1 MTPTSAA
8 SSAPSAATSATGAAT
23 GAAHGAD
30 PRAGLRRQASRARL
44 LIAVLLFVTVVIN
57 YLDRANLS
65 VAMPAIASELELSTG
80 QQGILLSAFG
90 WTYAA
95 LQIPGG
101 WLIDR
106 VSPRILYPACL
117 VLWSLATA
125 FMGLAG
131 GFVALICLRLLVGML
146 EAPAYPINNRVATT
160 WFPDKERATVIGFYT
175 SGQFIGLALLT
186 PVLTWL
192 QAAFSWHWI
201 FIVTGGVGVLW
212 GVVWYLVYREP
223 RASRADELEIEHIRS
238 GGGLVDLDT
247 EIRAAERKKKLDARD
262 FAHVLRS
269 RKLWGIYIGQ
279 FCLTSTLWFFLTW
292 FPTYLVDYRGMD
304 YIKSGFLVSLPY
316 VAALI
321 GVLLSGVVSDG
332 LLRRGRS
339 LGLARKGPIITGL
352 LLSTAVLGANFTDDT
367 TWVIVFLSVA
377 FFGNGLA
384 SITWSL
390 VSALAPER
398 LLGTTGGMFNFIGN
412 LSSIATPIVIGFLVS
427 STSFA
432 PGFVYI
438 TAVTLLGIA
447 SYVFLVGKVERV
459 ADRPGTAAATA

>member
-1 MTPTSAA
+1 MTFRNTR
-8 SSAPSAATSATGAAT
+8 TI
-23 GAAHGAD
+23 D
-30 PRAGLRRQASRARL
+30 PGLHRQATRARL
-44 LIAVLLFVTVVIN
+44 VIAVMLFVTVVIN

-65 VAMPAIASELELSTG
+65 VAMPAIADEYGLTP
-80 QQGILLSAFG
+80 QAQGLLLSAFG

-117 VLWSLATA
+117 ILWSLATA

-131 GFVALICLRLLVGML
+131 GFVALIVLRLLVGVL

-160 WFPDKERATVIGFYT
+160 WFPDKERATAIGFYT

-192 QAAFSWHWI
+192 QTAFSWHWV
-201 FIVTGGVGVLW
+201 FIVTGAVGVVW
-212 GVVWYLVYREP
+212 GVVWYVVYREP
-223 RASRADELEIEHIRS
+223 RASKANEAEIAHIAD
-238 GGGLVDLDT
+238 GGGLVDIEAD
-247 EIRAAERKKKLDARD
+247 IRAASQEKKKFDVKD
-262 FAHVLRS
+262 FAYVLRS
-269 RKLWGIYIGQ
+269 RKLWGIYLGQ

-304 YIKSGFLVSLPY
+304 FIQSGFLVSLPY
-316 VAALI
+316 LAALV
-321 GVLLSGVVSDG
+321 GVLLSGVVSDA

-339 LGLARKGPIITGL
+339 LGFARKGPIIAGL
-352 LLSTAVLGANFTDDT
+352 LLSTAMIGANFTDST
-367 TWVIVFLSVA
+367 ALVITFLCIA
-377 FFGNGLA
+377 FFGNGFA

-427 STSFA
+427 ETSFA
-432 PGFVYI
+432 PGFAYI
-438 TAVTLLGIA
+438 TLVTLAGIA
-447 SYVFLVGKVERV
+447 SYVFLVGRVERIPDR
-459 ADRPGTAAATA
+459 ADGGVRDVTQARGARPPSGT